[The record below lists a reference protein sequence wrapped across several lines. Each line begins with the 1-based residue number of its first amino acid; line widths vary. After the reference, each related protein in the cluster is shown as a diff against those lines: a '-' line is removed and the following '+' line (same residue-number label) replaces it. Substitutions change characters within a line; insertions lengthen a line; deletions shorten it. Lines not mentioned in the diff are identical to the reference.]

1 MRGQCLIPMSIF
13 QYHWAHRKKKKNVG
27 VKIAPWF
34 PANYITYIKP
44 VLCEL
49 CTLGFKK
56 RETLKIN
63 EK

>member
-1 MRGQCLIPMSIF
+1 MFNPNEYLSVPLGTQK
-13 QYHWAHRKKKKNVG
+13 KKKKNVG